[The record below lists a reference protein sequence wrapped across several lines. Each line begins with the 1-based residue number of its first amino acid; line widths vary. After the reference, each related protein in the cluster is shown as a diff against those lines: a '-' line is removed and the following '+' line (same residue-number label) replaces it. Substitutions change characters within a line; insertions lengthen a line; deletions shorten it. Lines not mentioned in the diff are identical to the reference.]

1 MVLTLTI
8 PFHRQQGAVMSHIP
22 VLPDRRRFLAAAS
35 LTLGVLALRGFPVQ
49 AAAAVHF
56 THGVASGDPLA
67 DRVILW
73 TRVLPGDGRAQALDV
88 HWEIALDEEFAQ
100 KVTSGTTDTSAAR
113 DYTVKVD
120 AAGLQPG
127 TAYFY
132 RFSAQGVH
140 SAVGRTRT
148 LASAGAQQLRFAVV
162 SCSNYPQGF
171 FHVYREI
178 ASAELDAVLHLGD
191 YIYEYADGG
200 YANPLMLEQ
209 GRHVSPLHEIVSLE
223 DYRTRYGLYRTDPDL
238 QAVHQAHPFICVWD
252 DHEIANNT
260 WKEGAENH
268 NPQEGEFAAR
278 RLAAI
283 QAFHEWLPIREQA
296 SLEEGIIYRS
306 FDFGDLASL
315 IMLDTR
321 LVGRDEQLS
330 HDMNID
336 TLRSALASRTRSIM
350 GGAQEAWL
358 EQELARSA
366 AAGIPWQLLGQQL
379 LMGKLNVPQFADE
392 AFDPAQRDAV
402 LSGRYGLLRTR
413 SQQGLPFNLDAWDG
427 YPANRAR
434 ALEAFATQA
443 ANVVVLAGDTHSSWA
458 FNLARDNGEPVAVE
472 IGTPSVTSPGFE
484 NFLPLPEA
492 QVVEATMQAS
502 PELVYMKPLGRGWV
516 ALDVTRERVSASW
529 HFVSTVTQTEYV
541 VSAGARL
548 EVMAGEHILRA

>member
-1 MVLTLTI
+1 
-8 PFHRQQGAVMSHIP
+8 MSQFP

-35 LTLGVLALRGFPVQ
+35 LTLGVVALRGFPVL
-49 AAAAVHF
+49 AAANVHF

-73 TRVLPGDGRAQALDV
+73 TRVLPGDGRALPLDV
-88 HWEIALDEEFAQ
+88 QWEIATDEQFAQ
-100 KVTSGTTDTSAAR
+100 IVASGATSTSAAQ

-120 AAGLQPG
+120 AGGLQPG
-127 TAYFY
+127 SSYFY

-140 SAVGRTRT
+140 SAVGRTKT
-148 LASAGAQQLRFAVV
+148 LAAAGAQQLRLAVV

-171 FHVYREI
+171 FHVYAEI
-178 ASAELDAVLHLGD
+178 ARTELDAVLHLGD

-200 YANPLMLEQ
+200 YANPVMLDQ
-209 GRHVSPLHEIVSLE
+209 GRHVDPAHEIVSLE
-223 DYRTRYGLYRTDPDL
+223 DYRTRYGLYRSDPDL

-252 DHEIANNT
+252 DHEITNNT

-268 NPQEGEFAAR
+268 NPEEGDFAAR

-283 QAFHEWLPIREQA
+283 QAFHEWLPIRPQA

-336 TLRSALASRTRSIM
+336 TLRSRLASQTRTIM
-350 GGAQEAWL
+350 GEAQEQWL

-366 AAGIPWQLLGQQL
+366 AAGIPWQLVGQQL

-392 AFDPAQRDAV
+392 DFDPAQRDAV
-402 LSGRYGLLRTR
+402 LNGRYGMLRTR
-413 SQQGLPFNLDAWDG
+413 GQQGLPYNLDAWDG
-427 YPANRAR
+427 YPANRRR
-434 ALEAFATQA
+434 ALDAFASHA

-458 FNLARDNGEPVAVE
+458 FNLAADDGAPVAVE

-484 NFLPLPEA
+484 NFLPLPEE
-492 QVVEATMQAS
+492 QVVSATLQAS

-516 ALDVTRERVSASW
+516 ALEVTPAQVNASW
-529 HFVSTVTQTEYV
+529 HFVSSVTQRDYV
-541 VSAGARL
+541 VTDGARL
-548 EVMAGEHILRA
+548 NVQAGGHVLRA

>member
-1 MVLTLTI
+1 M
-8 PFHRQQGAVMSHIP
+8 AHIP

-35 LTLGVLALRGFPVQ
+35 LTLGALALRGFPVQ
-49 AAAAVHF
+49 AAAAAHF

-73 TRVLPGDGRAQALDV
+73 TRVLPGDGRATELAVQ
-88 HWEIALDEEFAQ
+88 WEIAADEQFAQ
-100 KVTSGTTDTSAAR
+100 VVSSGVTSTSSAQ

-127 TAYFY
+127 TAYYY
-132 RFSAQGVH
+132 RFSALGVY
-140 SAVGRTRT
+140 SGVGRTRT
-148 LASAGAQQLRFAVV
+148 LAGRGAGQLRFAVV

-171 FHVYREI
+171 FHVYREL
-178 ASAELDAVLHLGD
+178 AAAELDAVLHLGD

-200 YANPLMLEQ
+200 YANPVMLEQ
-209 GRHVSPLHEIVSLE
+209 GRHVDPLHEIVSLE
-223 DYRTRYGLYRTDPDL
+223 DYRTRYGLYRSDLDL

-252 DHEIANNT
+252 DHEITNNT
-260 WKEGAENH
+260 WREGAENH
-268 NPQEGEFAAR
+268 DLGEGEFADR
-278 RLAAI
+278 RRAAI

-330 HDMNID
+330 HEMNID
-336 TLRSALASRTRSIM
+336 TLRSALASQSRSIM
-350 GGAQEAWL
+350 GSAQEQWL

-379 LMGKLNVPQFADE
+379 LMGKLNVPQFDDE
-392 AFDPAQRDAV
+392 DFDPAQRDAV

-413 SQQGLPFNLDAWDG
+413 GRQGLPFNLDAWDG
-427 YPANRAR
+427 YPANRRR
-434 ALEAFATQA
+434 ALSAFADHAT
-443 ANVVVLAGDTHSSWA
+443 NVVVLAGDTHSSWA
-458 FNLARDNGEPVAVE
+458 FNLANDAGDPVAVE

-484 NFLPLPEA
+484 NFLPLPEEL
-492 QVVEATMQAS
+492 VVDATMQAS

-516 ALDVTRERVSASW
+516 ALEVTRERVSATW
-529 HFVSTVTQTEYV
+529 HFVSSVTQAEYV
-541 VSAGARL
+541 VTTGARL
-548 EVMAGEHILRA
+548 EVQAGEHTLRA